1 MNVNFD
7 IENFIKNFENSCH
20 RVQKK
25 TFAKNEVITSYIE
38 KRNQFCIL
46 IEGNADL
53 VRYDL
58 NGNRTIVEHFSKND
72 VFGEVFYIVT
82 TNNELLVEAREK
94 CEVLF
99 YIYDDIHTKCK
110 NSCKFH
116 QVLSED
122 LPELILSKVTN
133 LNMRIELLTKRSIRD
148 KLLGYF
154 TMLSTRNL
162 SKTFLLPFSL
172 TDLADFLS
180 IDRSAMM
187 RELKLLREDGF
198 INKMEIKS
206 YFNLLFLL

>member
-7 IENFIKNFENSCH
+7 IEKFIKNFENSCH

-72 VFGEVFYIVT
+72 VFGEVFYRVT

-198 INKMEIKS
+198 IEKS
-206 YFNLLFLL
+206 GNRITLLYK